1 MLHLQFCDG
10 VLLESVNMFNPNTPS
25 YEAPNGDGVDIGSSR
40 NIVIR
45 NSVLDMSDDHV
56 CVRAGQ
62 GHAAAIQSVGT
73 GIGEG
78 RCGTHS
84 VLVEN
89 SEVRNGHGISLGSD
103 GVGGV
108 RNVSFR
114 HIFINGDGP
123 QGTDT
128 GRTGFHGVAFGAVI
142 FVKRDHG
149 GHWQDLSWVNIT
161 GVDVNGGISIH
172 EDHTNLHGD
181 PPWPLP
187 LPLPF
192 GKGDAPTGPPQ
203 FSNIL
208 FQDFVLS
215 NVTRS
220 SSVNFAILPQTLK
233 NLTLRRV
240 NLQPIV
246 RDRPSLGIS
255 AFQSIQFC
263 FQRNFL

>member
-1 MLHLQFCDG
+1 LRPCRPGSCCGHTKCGHWYRRRALWHTLCARRKQRGSKRPWNFLRLGRCRRCSQCQFSPHLYQR
-10 VLLESVNMFNPNTPS
+10 SANPEFP
-25 YEAPNGDGVDIGSSR
+25 SR
-40 NIVIR
+40 NHAP
-45 NSVLDMSDDHV
+45 VL
-56 CVRAGQ
+56 RG
-62 GHAAAIQSVGT
+62 
-73 GIGEG
+73 
-78 RCGTHS
+78 
-84 VLVEN
+84 
-89 SEVRNGHGISLGSD
+89 
-103 GVGGV
+103 
-108 RNVSFR
+108 
-114 HIFINGDGP
+114 
-123 QGTDT
+123 
-128 GRTGFHGVAFGAVI
+128 
-142 FVKRDHG
+142 
-149 GHWQDLSWVNIT
+149 SWVNIT

>member
-10 VLLESVNMFNPNTPS
+10 VLLESVNMFNPNTPF

-203 FSNIL
+203 FSNII